1 MSDKQ
6 GDSEPA
12 VDEPTSNSRRWFL
25 TGSAGTIGG
34 LALGSAFVT
43 QSAFGDEHTGDGE
56 PAEMGE
62 DEFEDDIDI
71 LNYAL
76 TLEFLEAKFYEEG
89 LENIGEDELLNATPL
104 CAFGDQIQ
112 SRVYGDLQ
120 TIRDHERTHADTIES
135 VIGDLGGE
143 PVDEPEFDF
152 GSAVEDPTEFIAT
165 GAQLE
170 DTGVSAYAGAAPFIE
185 DEELVPPAL
194 SIHSVEA
201 RHASFLRVLN
211 DEIGFPAA
219 FDEPRSKS
227 EVLDIASAFIVDG
240 GDNG

>member
-1 MSDKQ
+1 MLERYRS
-6 GDSEPA
+6 SEPED
-12 VDEPTSNSRRWFL
+12 DESTGNTRRWFL
-25 TGSAGTIGG
+25 TGSAGTVGG
-34 LALGSAFVT
+34 LALGGAFAS
-43 QSAFGDEHTGDGE
+43 QSAFGDEHGGDDE
-56 PAEMGE
+56 PAEMGD
-62 DEFEDDIDI
+62 DEFEDDVDI

-76 TLEFLEAKFYEEG
+76 TLEFLEARFYEEG
-89 LENIGEDELLNATPL
+89 LENISEGELLEPL
-104 CAFGDQIQ
+104 CAFGDPIQ
-112 SRVYGDLQ
+112 NRVYGDLE

-152 GSAVEDPTEFIAT
+152 GTAVEDPAEFIAT

-211 DEIGFPAA
+211 EEIGFPEA
-219 FDEPRSKS
+219 FDQPRSKS
-227 EVLDIASAFIVDG
+227 EVLDIASGFIVDEES
-240 GDNG
+240 DS